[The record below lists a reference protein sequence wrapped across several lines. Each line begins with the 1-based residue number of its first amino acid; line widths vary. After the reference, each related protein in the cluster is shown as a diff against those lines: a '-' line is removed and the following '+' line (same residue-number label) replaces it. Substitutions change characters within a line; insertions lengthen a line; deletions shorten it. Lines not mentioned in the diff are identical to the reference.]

1 MRNIFLILLLSGI
14 ATIAFAQNT
23 HPVFRVKDVNDISK
37 IIPYKDRFQFDHF
50 QDGKVHFRNGK
61 ISAAKLNYSYVYAE
75 IMFINPK
82 KDTLLLADLD
92 YIDFVSIADHSY
104 YYLKGHGHIEQIEA
118 YGRLDLGKKAYYVNM
133 GNEKYAAYGQ
143 YSSTSA
149 ISSYSS
155 FINQDGM
162 IQFLKGN
169 NKVVM
174 KKNASYFFIDRN
186 KRFLTA
192 NRQNLLKTFS
202 SHKKVINRYLKEN
215 NPDFEQEPDLKKVLE
230 FCSKL

>member
-1 MRNIFLILLLSGI
+1 MKNSFLILLLSGI
-14 ATIAFAQNT
+14 GAAAFAQNT

-37 IIPYKDRFQFDHF
+37 IIPYKDRFQFEQF
-50 QDGKVHFRNGK
+50 QDGKVYFRNGK
-61 ISAAKLNYSYVYAE
+61 VTAAKLNYSYIYAE

-92 YIDFVSIADHSY
+92 YINFVSIADHSY
-104 YYLKGHGHIEQIEA
+104 FYFKGHGHIEQIEDF
-118 YGRLDLGKKAYYVNM
+118 GQVNLGKKSYYLNM

-174 KKNASYFFIDRN
+174 KKNASYYFIDRN
-186 KRFLTA
+186 KQFLVA
-192 NRQNLLKTFS
+192 NRQNLLKAYS
-202 SHKKVINRYLKEN
+202 SHKKEINQYLKQK
-215 NPDFEQEPDLKKVLE
+215 NPDFEQEPDLKQVLA
-230 FCSKL
+230 FCSTL

>member
-1 MRNIFLILLLSGI
+1 MLLILLLSVI
-14 ATIAFAQNT
+14 RPVAFAQSAE
-23 HPVFRVKDVNDISK
+23 PVYRIKDPGDISR
-37 IIPYKDRFQFDHF
+37 IIPFKDRFQFDRF

-61 ISAAKLNYSYVYAE
+61 VSAAKLNYSYVYAE

-82 KDTLLLADLD
+82 KDTLLLADPD
-92 YIDFVSIADHSY
+92 YIHFVTLADRVY
-104 YYLKGHGHIEQIEA
+104 YYLKGHGHIEQIA
-118 YGRLDLGKKAYYVNM
+118 RFGRLGLGKKTFYMNM
-133 GNEKYAAYGQ
+133 GNERYAAYGQ

-174 KKNASYFFIDRN
+174 KKHAAYFFMDRN
-186 KRFLTA
+186 ERFLIA
-192 NRQNLLKTFS
+192 SRQNLLKTNS
-202 SHKKVINRYLKEN
+202 SHKKAINQYFKQH
-215 NPDFEQEPDLKKVLE
+215 NPDFEEEADLKKLLE
-230 FCSKL
+230 FCSML

>member
-1 MRNIFLILLLSGI
+1 MKSTLLILLFSVIRSI
-14 ATIAFAQNT
+14 AWAQSAE
-23 HPVFRVKDVNDISK
+23 PVYRIKDPGEISK
-37 IIPYKDRFQFDHF
+37 VIPFKDRFQFDQF

-61 ISAAKLNYSYVYAE
+61 VSAAKLNYSYVYAE
-75 IMFINPK
+75 IMFIAPK

-92 YIDFVSIADHSY
+92 YIHFVSLADRVY
-104 YYLKGHGHIEQIEA
+104 FYLKGHGHMEQIA
-118 YGRLDLGKKAYYVNM
+118 NFGRVGLGKKTFFMNL
-133 GNEKYAAYGQ
+133 GNERYAAYGQ

-174 KKNASYFFIDRN
+174 KKHAAYFFIDRN
-186 KRFLTA
+186 ERFLIA
-192 NRQNLLKTFS
+192 NRQNLLKVYS
-202 SHKKVINRYLKEN
+202 SHKKAINQYYKQH
-215 NPDFEQEPDLKKVLE
+215 NPDFDQETDLKALLE
-230 FCSKL
+230 FCSTL